1 MGEPPSWRWLFPIEG
16 KYMTRILKKVSNEF
30 ICVEEDDLS
39 SEEETSMEEKKN
51 Q

>member
-1 MGEPPSWRWLFPIEG
+1 
-16 KYMTRILKKVSNEF
+16 MTRILKKLSNEF

>member
-1 MGEPPSWRWLFPIEG
+1 MGEPPSWRWLFPI
-16 KYMTRILKKVSNEF
+16 LKKLSNEF